1 MYSGL
6 IVYSCLHYFDS
17 NGIEL
22 KEHIEDIFATWKNIN
37 PKIHFSTPKNKTKK
51 EISIIYTQ

>member
-17 NGIEL
+17 NGTPADSDM
-22 KEHIEDIFATWKNIN
+22 EHISDRIKVENIIRN
-37 PKIHFSTPKNKTKK
+37 TIREYLN
-51 EISIIYTQ
+51 ENVL